1 MTGYR
6 MVENQKKRLGELLFE
21 YGVITQKE
29 LKKALIE
36 QKIRNKRVGEVIIE
50 LNLATQDQI
59 NWVLSKQLDIP
70 YVQIETT
77 QLDLELLKEFPRNLI
92 KNYNLIPLI
101 KINNTLAI
109 AMSDPTDEEAIQKIK
124 SFYKNN
130 IELSLASFQNIFEM
144 IMYIEKEVPLTKY

>member
-1 MTGYR
+1 

>member
-1 MTGYR
+1 

-36 QKIRNKRVGEVIIE
+36 QKIRNKRVGEVIIG
-50 LNLATQDQI
+50 LNLASQYQI

-77 QLDLELLKEFPRNLI
+77 QLDLELLEEFPRELI

-101 KINNTLAI
+101 KINNTLVI

>member
-1 MTGYR
+1 

-50 LNLATQDQI
+50 LHLATQDQI

-101 KINNTLAI
+101 KINNTLVI

>member
-101 KINNTLAI
+101 KINNTLVI

-130 IELSLASFQNIFEM
+130 IELSLASFKNIFEM
-144 IMYIEKEVPLTKY
+144 IQYIEKEIPLV